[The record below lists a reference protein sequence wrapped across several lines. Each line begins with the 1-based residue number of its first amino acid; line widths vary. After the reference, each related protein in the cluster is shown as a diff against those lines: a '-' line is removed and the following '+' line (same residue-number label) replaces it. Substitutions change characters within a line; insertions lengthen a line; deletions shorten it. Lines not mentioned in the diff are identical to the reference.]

1 MNSMARTLLLP
12 YGGAVI
18 FTALAVWLGGYRP
31 ALLAVILGYLACDWL
46 FAQPRGAFA
55 LDSARNLLGLFAYL
69 LSCALIVGL
78 GEAMHA
84 ARRRLE
90 ARQRELEQAVGLRQY
105 AEETLRRTTEQLR
118 FVTDSMAAPVTR
130 CSRDLKYLWV
140 SKPYADWINRP
151 PNEIVGRPILEIV
164 GQEAFTRLRPRF
176 EQVLSGQVVRYEEE
190 VQFRGIGPR
199 WINAVY
205 TPTLDAQGV
214 PDGWVAV
221 VMDVTER
228 KRMEESL
235 RDGEARLAAELEAM
249 TRLHALSTRLLSADD
264 LKTALDDVLENAIVT
279 CGADLGNIQLYN
291 PRIGALEIVAQRAFR
306 QDFLHY
312 FRTVRVDEGSACA
325 QAMQSGE
332 RIIIEDVEL
341 DPAYEPHRQVA
352 ATAGYR
358 AVQST
363 PLKNRI
369 GT

>member
-18 FTALAVWLGGYRP
+18 FTALAVLLRWLLDPWLGDSRPFPTLYGTVALAVWLGGYRP
-31 ALLAVILGYLACDWL
+31 AVLAVILGYLACDWL
-46 FAQPRGAFA
+46 FAEPRGAFA

-69 LSCALIVGL
+69 VSCALIVGL

-90 ARQRELEQAVGLRQY
+90 GRQRELEQTVGLRRS

-151 PNEIVGRPILEIV
+151 PNEIVGRPILDIL
-164 GQEAFTRLRPRF
+164 GQEAFTYLRPRF

-199 WINAVY
+199 WINAIY

-228 KRMEESL
+228 RQMEEAL
-235 RDGEARLAAELEAM
+235 RQSEQRFARFMHHLPGIAWINPYFPDSSVVSAWRLRLFPRKTQRFQRLPAEATE
-249 TRLHALSTRLLSADD
+249 
-264 LKTALDDVLENAIVT
+264 
-279 CGADLGNIQLYN
+279 
-291 PRIGALEIVAQRAFR
+291 
-306 QDFLHY
+306 
-312 FRTVRVDEGSACA
+312 
-325 QAMQSGE
+325 
-332 RIIIEDVEL
+332 
-341 DPAYEPHRQVA
+341 EPN
-352 ATAGYR
+352 G
-358 AVQST
+358 
-363 PLKNRI
+363 
-369 GT
+369 

>member
-18 FTALAVWLGGYRP
+18 FTALAVLFRWLLDPWLGDSLSFPTLYGAVALAVWLGGYRP

-46 FAQPRGAFA
+46 FAEPRGAFA

-69 LSCALIVGL
+69 VSCALIVGL

-151 PNEIVGRPILEIV
+151 ASEIIGRPILEIL
-164 GQEAFTRLRPRF
+164 GQEAFTHLRPRF
-176 EQVLSGQVVRYEEE
+176 EKVLSGQVVRYEEE

-228 KRMEESL
+228 RQMEEAL
-235 RDGEARLAAELEAM
+235 RQSEQRFARFMHHLPGIAWINPYFPDSSVVSAWRLRLFPRKTQRFQRLPAEATE
-249 TRLHALSTRLLSADD
+249 
-264 LKTALDDVLENAIVT
+264 
-279 CGADLGNIQLYN
+279 
-291 PRIGALEIVAQRAFR
+291 
-306 QDFLHY
+306 
-312 FRTVRVDEGSACA
+312 
-325 QAMQSGE
+325 
-332 RIIIEDVEL
+332 
-341 DPAYEPHRQVA
+341 EPN
-352 ATAGYR
+352 G
-358 AVQST
+358 
-363 PLKNRI
+363 
-369 GT
+369 